1 MKNITPRTI
10 ATFDTPIRNS
20 MSLATAGF
28 LIPLLLACFGLLPR
42 AQAVVPAPD
51 GGYPGWNTAEGTDA
65 LLNLTTGVYNT
76 ALGGQALYSNIGGS
90 GNTAVG
96 LNALYHNTTGGANTA
111 DGRSALWSNTTG
123 NYNTATGY
131 AALLYNTNGGSNTA
145 NGFGALS
152 GNTTGSYNTGYGV
165 QALYHNTTGR
175 DNTAIGLQALNHN
188 TNGGVNTANGF
199 AALQSNTTGS
209 YNTAD
214 GFRALSSNTTGIHN
228 TANGVDALL
237 NNTTGDL
244 NVALGFSA
252 GVDLTTGSGNV
263 CIGAYTFGLP
273 GESNTTRIRNV
284 YTSQASLRA
293 IYVNNDNKIGT
304 LASSRRYKE
313 NINSMDKAS
322 EALYQLK
329 PVTFRYRKEV
339 DRACALSFGLIAEEV
354 AEVSPDLIT
363 RDRDGKPETVRYD
376 AVNVML
382 LNEFLKEHGK
392 NKEQEAIIAE
402 LRNEV
407 KDLAAKLK
415 EQAAQIQKVSVQLA
429 AASPSCGEL
438 EVSKFATGRIRR
450 GGPAPRTVVNNH

>member
-76 ALGGQALYSNIGGS
+76 ALGGQALYSNTGGS
-90 GNTAVG
+90 SNTAVG

-145 NGFGALS
+145 NGF
-152 GNTTGSYNTGYGV
+152 
-165 QALYHNTTGR
+165 
-175 DNTAIGLQALNHN
+175 
-188 TNGGVNTANGF
+188 

-214 GFRALSSNTTGIHN
+214 GVRALSSNTTGIHN

-293 IYVNNDNKIGT
+293 IDVNNDNKIGT

>member
-145 NGFGALS
+145 NGF
-152 GNTTGSYNTGYGV
+152 
-165 QALYHNTTGR
+165 
-175 DNTAIGLQALNHN
+175 
-188 TNGGVNTANGF
+188 

-214 GFRALSSNTTGIHN
+214 GFRALSSNTTGTHN

-354 AEVSPDLIT
+354 AKVSPDLIT

>member
-145 NGFGALS
+145 NAFGALS
-152 GNTTGSYNTGYGV
+152 GNTTGS
-165 QALYHNTTGR
+165 
-175 DNTAIGLQALNHN
+175 
-188 TNGGVNTANGF
+188 
-199 AALQSNTTGS
+199 
-209 YNTAD
+209 
-214 GFRALSSNTTGIHN
+214 HN
-228 TANGVDALL
+228 TANGVDALY

-293 IYVNNDNKIGT
+293 IDVNNDNKIGT

-354 AEVSPDLIT
+354 AKVSPDLIT

-407 KDLAAKLK
+407 KDLAAKLN